1 MARPRSFDEAEVL
14 AAVMTTFWRRGYTAT
29 TTRGLEEVSGVGIRS
44 LANTFGDKDSLFL
57 KALRRYREG
66 AVASIAVAFNPPSVD
81 AVIGF
86 FEGLSSRVEPEN
98 PLNSGCLMVNTV
110 FELGEP
116 PDLIAHEIELFRD
129 LWRTTF
135 HQALINDGVSDA
147 DTRSVFLLGAF
158 WGSLSLIRLAG
169 DSTAAQPMTTIVT
182 QTVRTW
188 A

>member
-1 MARPRSFDEAEVL
+1 MARPRSFDESEVL
-14 AAVMTTFWRRGYTAT
+14 TAVMTTFWTRGYNAT
-29 TTRGLEEVSGVGIRS
+29 TTRGLEEISGVGIRS
-44 LANTFGDKDSLFL
+44 LANTFGDKESLFL

-66 AVASIAVAFNPPSVD
+66 TENAIAGAFNPPSVD

-86 FEGLSSRVEPEN
+86 FEGLSSPVEPEN

-110 FELGEP
+110 FELDEP
-116 PDLIAHEIELFRD
+116 SDLVAEEIELFRD

-135 HQALINDGVSDA
+135 RQALINDGISEADA
-147 DTRSVFLLGAF
+147 RSVFLLGAF

-169 DSTAAQPMTTIVT
+169 DSTAAQPMTSIVT

>member
-1 MARPRSFDEAEVL
+1 MARPRSFDESEVL

-66 AVASIAVAFNPPSVD
+66 TTAAIAELFNPPSVD

-86 FEGLSSRVEPEN
+86 FEGLSSPVEPDN

-110 FELGEP
+110 FELDEP
-116 PDLIAHEIELFRD
+116 PDLVAQEIELFRD
-129 LWRTTF
+129 QWRTTF
-135 HQALINDGVSDA
+135 RQSLINDGIGDTDA
-147 DTRSVFLLGAF
+147 RSVFLLGAF

-169 DSTAAQPMTTIVT
+169 DSTAAQPMTSIVT

-188 A
+188 V

>member
-14 AAVMTTFWRRGYTAT
+14 AAVMTTFWRRGYNAT
-29 TTRGLEEVSGVGIRS
+29 TTRGLEEISGVGIRS

-66 AVASIAVAFNPPSVD
+66 TENSIAQLFNPPSVD
-81 AVIGF
+81 AVVGF
-86 FEGLSSRVEPEN
+86 FEALSSPVEPEN
-98 PLNSGCLMVNTV
+98 PLNCGCLMLNTV
-110 FELGEP
+110 FELDAP
-116 PDLIAHEIELFRD
+116 SDIVAKEIGLFRD

-135 HQALINDGVSDA
+135 REALDNDRISDA
-147 DTRSVFLLGAF
+147 DARAEFLLGAF

-169 DSTAAQPMTTIVT
+169 DSTAAQPMTAVVA
-182 QTVRTW
+182 QTVRAW